1 MSSPLFTLSN
11 QAKREFI
18 AALEWSEKHFGED
31 AALRYQQLLR
41 TAFVEIAEN
50 LEAPGSKAVDGFR
63 LYHLRHCRKKAP
75 VKGLIVKSPRHF
87 LIYREREGVVEIARI
102 LHDQMNIEAKLRGMK

>member
-1 MSSPLFTLSN
+1 MSAPLFTLSH

-18 AALEWSEKHFGED
+18 AALEWSEKHFGEE

-41 TAFVEIAEN
+41 TAFIEIRN
-50 LEAPGSKAVDGFR
+50 DLEAPGSKVVDGLR

-87 LIYREREGVVEIARI
+87 LICREREGVVEIARTP
-102 LHDQMNIEAKLRGMK
+102 HDQMNIEAKLRGMK